1 MNFNELL
8 NSGIIV
14 SISITILVAGLIVFY
29 FNSRFIALENQISRQ
44 QQVLSTF
51 VANMRN
57 DIQPMMATQTSG
69 PISEDATPE
78 AQEAAER
85 FSNQPQDKIAISDD
99 SEEEDDTDDDTEDD
113 NSIVNNSGSDNDE
126 RETSTNDVIEVIDSE
141 LETVD
146 NGVKIIELS
155 KNSPDQTDDIN
166 NSADDADDEEE
177 DDEDDDEE
185 INQDDDDTLEDLD
198 VEHIPETPSPA
209 ISKLQNNIQYKKLNV
224 ATLRTLVVEKEL
236 ATKGEAAKI
245 NKKDLTNML
254 ENNN

>member
-1 MNFNELL
+1 MNFIELL

-14 SISITILVAGLIVFY
+14 SISITILVAGLIIFY
-29 FNSRFIALENQISRQ
+29 FNSRFTALENQISRQ

-57 DIQPMMATQTSG
+57 DIQPMMASQPSG

-78 AQEAAER
+78 AKEAAER
-85 FSNQPQDKIAISDD
+85 FANEPQDKISISDD
-99 SEEEDDTDDDTEDD
+99 SEEEDDTDDDTDDD

-126 RETSTNDVIEVIDSE
+126 HETNTNDVIEVIDSE

-155 KNSPDQTDDIN
+155 KNSQDEPNTIN
-166 NSADDADDEEE
+166 YSADDADDENEDEE
-177 DDEDDDEE
+177 IDEEVNDDEDIDE
-185 INQDDDDTLEDLD
+185 DDTLEDLD
-198 VEHIPETPSPA
+198 VEPITETQSTV
-209 ISKLQNNIQYKKLNV
+209 SNIQYKKLNV
-224 ATLRTLVVEKEL
+224 ATLRTLVGEKEL